1 MGSNNGKGWIMI
13 INSLTIL
20 IVAGVGLGMYFS
32 FRLGQEVG
40 YDQGMVEGR
49 KAVRKYYEQVGR

>member
-1 MGSNNGKGWIMI
+1 MI

-20 IVAGVGLGMYFS
+20 IVAGVCFAIYAAFK
-32 FRLGQEVG
+32 LGQENG
-40 YDQGMVEGR
+40 YDHGYCEGR

>member
-1 MGSNNGKGWIMI
+1 M
-13 INSLTIL
+13 NSLTIL
-20 IVAGVGLGMYFS
+20 AVIAGCFALYFA
-32 FRLGQEVG
+32 FRMGQECG